1 MPEPYD
7 DDVYCP
13 SCLAEYRP
21 GFTRCPDCDVD
32 LVAELPSGDEPLEV
46 EGTSHDMGHVGP
58 DAVQVYAAFRDIEAE
73 MLRSVL
79 EDAGITV
86 ALFRG
91 GIGAYAPGIP
101 AEVRVMVPRD
111 QAEAAIE
118 TIRGALEGE
127 NALGPDDPAV

>member
-1 MPEPYD
+1 M
-7 DDVYCP
+7 YCP
-13 SCLAEYRP
+13 SCLAESRP

-32 LVAELPSGDEPLEV
+32 LVTELPSGDEALDIDD
-46 EGTSHDMGHVGP
+46 GSHDVAHVGP
-58 DAVQVYAAFRDIEAE
+58 DAVQVYAAYRDIEAE

-111 QAEAAIE
+111 QAEDAIE
-118 TIRGALEGE
+118 AIRGALEGD
-127 NALGPDDPAV
+127 NALGDEPES

>member
-1 MPEPYD
+1 M
-7 DDVYCP
+7 YCP

-32 LVAELPSGDEPLEV
+32 LVAELPSGDEPLEID
-46 EGTSHDMGHVGP
+46 GASSDMGHVGP

-118 TIRGALEGE
+118 AIRAAQQGD
-127 NALGPDDPAV
+127 NALGEGLPEP

>member
-1 MPEPYD
+1 M
-7 DDVYCP
+7 YCP
-13 SCLAEYRP
+13 SCLAEYRA

-32 LVAELPSGDEPLEV
+32 LVAELPSGDEPLELDRGV
-46 EGTSHDMGHVGP
+46 HDVAHVGP
-58 DAVQVYAAFRDIEAE
+58 DAVQVYAAYRDIEAE

-101 AEVRVMVPRD
+101 AEIRVMVPRD
-111 QAEAAIE
+111 QAEAALE
-118 TIRGALEGE
+118 EIRSALSGD
-127 NALGPDDPAV
+127 NALDEEVSGTEP